1 MSIKTNIR
9 NQHVKVGIKMYFAII
24 GDIIESKKI
33 SERFK
38 VQEKLEGVLA
48 QMNEEYAP
56 VIASNF
62 TITIGDEFQGLLLD
76 STRIL
81 EIIDK
86 IKISMQPVDIRFGIG
101 VGEITTKIN
110 NRLSIGADGPA
121 YWNARE
127 AILEIHND
135 NDYGKARILIKSDE
149 NKNLIR
155 VMNESLRLCDY
166 IESRWRDTQKE
177 VVERSILKF
186 GYDLKVKQ
194 TELAQLLSLS
204 TQALNQRIQSSGYYN
219 YIRVRK
225 EISETMNVEWG
236 ENNGR

>member
-1 MSIKTNIR
+1 
-9 NQHVKVGIKMYFAII
+9 MYFAII

-38 VQEKLEGVLA
+38 VQEKLEEVLA
-48 QMNEEYAP
+48 RMNGEYAP
-56 VIASNF
+56 FIASNF

>member
-1 MSIKTNIR
+1 MSIKRNIR

-38 VQEKLEGVLA
+38 VQEKLEEVLA
-48 QMNEEYAP
+48 RMNGEYAP
-56 VIASNF
+56 FIASNF

>member
-1 MSIKTNIR
+1 M
-9 NQHVKVGIKMYFAII
+9 KVGIKMYFAII

-38 VQEKLEGVLA
+38 VQEKLEEVLA
-48 QMNEEYAP
+48 QMNGEYAP
-56 VIASNF
+56 FIASNF
-62 TITIGDEFQGLLLD
+62 TITIGDEFQGLLSD
-76 STRIL
+76 STKIL
-81 EIIDK
+81 EIIDR

-155 VMNESLRLCDY
+155 IMNESLRLCDY

-177 VVERSILKF
+177 VVEKSILKF

-194 TELAQLLSLS
+194 TELAQMLSLS

-219 YIRVRK
+219 YMRVRK
-225 EISETMNVEWG
+225 EISETMNMEWG
-236 ENNGR
+236 ETNGR